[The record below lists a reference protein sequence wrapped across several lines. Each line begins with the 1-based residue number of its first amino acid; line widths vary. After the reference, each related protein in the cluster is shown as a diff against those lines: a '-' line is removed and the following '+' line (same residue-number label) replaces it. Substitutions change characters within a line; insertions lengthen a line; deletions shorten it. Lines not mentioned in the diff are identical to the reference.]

1 MSAPEANTRPVPRLP
16 QLTTRDLN
24 GLRRT
29 LPNGRLNVLL
39 IAHQRWQLLEAD
51 TWIPALDALERSY
64 QNVSYFELPVVGR
77 TRSSGRRSL
86 HFVWRQGRSDR
97 QVRAR
102 TLAVHVDTAGFRDP
116 LGVADE
122 ERLSV
127 VLVDGDGLVLWR
139 GSGPH
144 SPSAAAS
151 LRAAI
156 ESATHPRV
164 H

>member
-1 MSAPEANTRPVPRLP
+1 MSPADANARPVPRLP

-24 GLRRT
+24 GIRRT

-51 TWIPALDALERSY
+51 SWIPALDGFERAHEG
-64 QNVSYFELPVVGR
+64 VSYFELPLVAG
-77 TRSSGRRSL
+77 TRSAGHRL
-86 HFVWRQGRSDR
+86 HFVMRQERSGHKL
-97 QVRAR
+97 RAR
-102 TLAVHVDTAGFRDP
+102 TLAISVDTAGLRDP
-116 LGVADE
+116 LGLADE
-122 ERLSV
+122 EHLTV

-139 GSGPH
+139 GSGMH
-144 SPSAAAS
+144 SASAETS

-156 ESATHPRV
+156 VAATNPRV